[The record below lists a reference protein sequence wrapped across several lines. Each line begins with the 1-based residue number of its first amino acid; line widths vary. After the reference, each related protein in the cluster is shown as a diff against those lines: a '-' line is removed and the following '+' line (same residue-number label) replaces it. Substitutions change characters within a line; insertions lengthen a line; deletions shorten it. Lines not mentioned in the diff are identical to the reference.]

1 MSSTRTLV
9 ATVAVASLMIVAVAI
24 AFGQSYFPATS
35 EVTPSRPGVNF
46 VFVGSTTWLAGQT
59 LVELRERTGGPVT
72 EVSEL
77 ATLPEAAGKV
87 NSAFVVIF
95 DSEWL
100 VGRANEIA
108 LLDFLAVVLPTEA
121 KVVATGG
128 STSLLFEALW
138 QVQDDIF
145 AEGRNPAWDN
155 PPLAGYKLKRAT
167 APDGT
172 VYYGDSILIGY
183 PETAS
188 SAAEAILDWG

>member
-1 MSSTRTLV
+1 MSSRRTLV
-9 ATVAVASLMIVAVAI
+9 ATLAVAGLTIVALAI
-24 AFGQSYFPATS
+24 AFGQSALPATS
-35 EVTPSRPGVNF
+35 EVAPTRLGVNF
-46 VFVGSTTWLAGQT
+46 VFVGSATGPAGQT
-59 LVELRERTGGPVT
+59 LVELRERTAGPVT

-77 ATLPEAAGKV
+77 ADLPGAAGK
-87 NSAFVVIF
+87 ADKALVVVF

-100 VGRANEIA
+100 VGRTNEMA

-128 STSLLFEALW
+128 PTSLLFEALW

-145 AEGRNPAWDN
+145 AEGRNPAWNN

-183 PETAS
+183 PETAA